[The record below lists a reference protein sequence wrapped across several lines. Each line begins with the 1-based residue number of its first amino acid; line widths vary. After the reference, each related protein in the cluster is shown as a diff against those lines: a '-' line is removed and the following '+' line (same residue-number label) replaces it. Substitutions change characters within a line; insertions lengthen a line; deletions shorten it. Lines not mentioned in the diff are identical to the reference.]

1 MQMKTYF
8 FLLKWDFN
16 KMNAQMDS
24 GISETHVCIC
34 MHTKR
39 EESISPDQRLSR

>member
-8 FLLKWDFN
+8 LLLKWDFN

-24 GISETHVCIC
+24 GISETHCSE
-34 MHTKR
+34 KR
-39 EESISPDQRLSR
+39 VFLLIEDSVGKL